1 MKLDFYYTTTTCSLA
16 SHLALEEAG
25 ADYESHFVKLY
36 KAEGREAYLRVNPLG
51 TVPALSVDGTIV
63 TENVAILNFV
73 ADAFPQAGLRPADL
87 LGGARVNA
95 LLGWFSSTAHLDR
108 RQARVPGR
116 FCRDAATHEALAA
129 EGRVRLWKDLMRID
143 RLMAGRDWLV
153 GDRLS
158 LADCYAMVFW
168 AWGLI
173 DEHPMRELSN
183 FGALAGRMLARPAVR
198 RVLERERNP
207 LLESA

>member
-1 MKLDFYYTTTTCSLA
+1 MKLDFYYTTTTCSFA
-16 SHLALEEAG
+16 AHIALEEAG
-25 ADYESHFVKLY
+25 GHYESHFVKLY
-36 KAEGREAYLRVNPLG
+36 KPDGRETYLRVNPLG
-51 TVPALSVDGTIV
+51 TVPALAVNAVLI

-73 ADAFPQAGLRPADL
+73 ADAFPQAGLRPADP
-87 LGGARVNA
+87 LGAARVNA
-95 LLGWFSSTAHLDR
+95 LLGWFASTAHLDR
-108 RQARVPGR
+108 RQARAPGR
-116 FCRDAATHEALAA
+116 FCPDPATHEALATV
-129 EGRVRLWKDLMRID
+129 GRARLWQDFQRVDHL
-143 RLMAGRDWLV
+143 LAGRDWLV

-183 FGALAGRMLARPAVR
+183 FSALATRMLARPAVR

-207 LLESA
+207 LLESV